1 MPQVSGA
8 VLSGGTWRVAGSLG
22 LSAAPPLTTIGPGAS
37 VELVGSGSFPK
48 LSGLTGVAGSLR
60 LSGGKDLTTTGSL
73 LNIGTVAVG
82 PQSRLSVTGTFTN
95 TGELRHRHRRRA
107 GDRSVRRRRRHRVTV
122 LGGTASVERD
132 PAYSPSPGDVFTILR
147 GADVTSQFATVDTP
161 GLHAGLHVDLLRAQ
175 RHGVG
180 AGGQRRP

>member
-1 MPQVSGA
+1 M
-8 VLSGGTWRVAGSLG
+8 
-22 LSAAPPLTTIGPGAS
+22 TTIGPGAS

-95 TGELRHRHRRRA
+95 TGSFVTGIAGAPATGQFGDVVATGSLVPRRHGVGRARSRPTARRRA
-107 GDRSVRRRRRHRVTV
+107 TCSRSC
-122 LGGTASVERD
+122 AA
-132 PAYSPSPGDVFTILR
+132 P
-147 GADVTSQFATVDTP
+147 DVTSQFATVDTP
-161 GLHAGLHVDLLRAQ
+161 GFTPAYTSTSFVLNGTGSVP
-175 RHGVG
+175 
-180 AGGQRRP
+180 GGQRRP